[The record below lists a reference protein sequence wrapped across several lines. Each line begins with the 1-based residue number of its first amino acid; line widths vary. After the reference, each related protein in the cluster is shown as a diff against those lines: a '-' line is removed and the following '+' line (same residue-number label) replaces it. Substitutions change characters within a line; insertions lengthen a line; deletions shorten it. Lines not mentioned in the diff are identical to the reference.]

1 MASSTS
7 LLFSLAAFLFL
18 VSFIQ
23 TSEAK
28 LNGTIFMNQ
37 ILDGHNAARAEV
49 GVPPLIWDRNLAV
62 FARGYVDEDRRAD
75 CKLLYSERWSFGET
89 IYSGS
94 RNMTAAD
101 AVAYWVSGKQWYTYE
116 NNSCA
121 VGKDCS
127 DYTQVVWRTT
137 VHVGCAQIKCDT
149 GDLFIACEYYPHG
162 NYAGAL
168 PY

>member
-7 LLFSLAAFLFL
+7 LLFPLAALLFL
-18 VSFIQ
+18 VGFIQ
-23 TSEAK
+23 TSDAK
-28 LNGTIFMNQ
+28 LNGTIFMEQ

-49 GVPPLIWDRNLAV
+49 GVPPLTWDRNLAV
-62 FARGYVDEDRRAD
+62 FARGYIDEDRRGD
-75 CKLLYSERWSFGET
+75 CQLLYSERSSFGET
-89 IYSGS
+89 IYTGPPTI
-94 RNMTAAD
+94 TAAD
-101 AVAYWVSGKQWYTYE
+101 AVAFWVSGKQWYTYA

-127 DYTQVVWRTT
+127 DYTQIVWRTT
-137 VHVGCAQIKCDT
+137 IHVGCAQIKCDT